1 MGGDKGR
8 VIELLQEPA
17 YRHLLLNHIPVIG
30 LGMSLLV
37 LVFGLV
43 LRQTAALYF
52 GLFLTALTA
61 GIALPVALAGDAAY
75 PEIFDGLG
83 EEGRDWLDYHAHLA
97 EQWLPLI
104 YGTAVLAVCVSLG
117 GVYRSAWLY
126 PGALLVSL
134 VSLGSITGTVLIA
147 EAGGKVK
154 HPEFRWR
161 DAPVIPR
168 SD

>member
-1 MGGDKGR
+1 M
-8 VIELLQEPA
+8 IELMQEPA
-17 YRHLLLNHIPVIG
+17 YLHLLLNHIPVIG

-37 LVFGLV
+37 LLFGLALRQRLVLYFGLV
-43 LRQTAALYF
+43 LTAV
-52 GLFLTALTA
+52 TA
-61 GIALPVALAGDAAY
+61 GIALPVTLAGDAAY

-83 EEGRDWLDYHAHLA
+83 EESRDWLDYHAHLA

-104 YGTAVLAVCVSLG
+104 YGTAVLAVCVMLAG
-117 GVYRSAWLY
+117 LYRSAWLY

-134 VSLGSITGTVLIA
+134 LSLGSVTGAVLIS